1 MAVTLVGVFFLTRGT
16 PSSPETVTS
25 GEAQLIRD
33 YSQQTA
39 TESARV
45 TLVEFGDFQCPAC
58 AGAFPTIERIK
69 SDYAGSLN
77 FVYRNF
83 PLPQHKFAKKAALA
97 AESAGIQG
105 KYWEMYTLLFSNQP
119 DWSTGVS
126 VDEKFKG
133 YAAQI
138 GLDVDKFTTD
148 MSATELNDRITN
160 DIRDGNLL
168 GVDATP
174 TFFLNGKMYN
184 SSLGY
189 DSLKAAID
197 QVLAQ

>member
-1 MAVTLVGVFFLTRGT
+1 MAVTLVGVFLLTRGS

-97 AESAGIQG
+97 AESAAIQG

-126 VDEKFKG
+126 ADEKFKG

-138 GLDVDKFTTD
+138 GLDVDKFTAD

-197 QVLAQ
+197 QALVQ